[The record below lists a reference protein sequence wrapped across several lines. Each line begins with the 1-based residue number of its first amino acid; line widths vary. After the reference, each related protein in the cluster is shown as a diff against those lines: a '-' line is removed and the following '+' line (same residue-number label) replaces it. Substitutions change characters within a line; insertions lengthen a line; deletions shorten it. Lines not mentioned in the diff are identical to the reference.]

1 VARPPSITDEQ
12 ILEAAR
18 AVFLERGFS
27 ATTQEVAAR
36 AGVAAGSV
44 FNRFKTKAELFQAAM
59 LPQLD
64 DPDWLVTLESRVG
77 QGDPRQ
83 TLVDVGAQA
92 IGFFRRILPLI
103 MMHWSNPLAQS
114 PLTTPNA
121 PPLRALKRLTRYFEA
136 EIRAGR
142 MRRHDPEIIARSFL
156 GSIVHYVFF
165 EIALAAQQEMPMPAE
180 TYVRGLVG
188 VLWQGVEPERNHA
201 PRRRRA
207 RRAVDS

>member
-1 VARPPSITDEQ
+1 VARPPTITDAQ

-27 ATTQEVAAR
+27 ATTQEVATR

-64 DPDWLVTLESRVG
+64 DPGWLLSLERRVR
-77 QGDPRQ
+77 QGDLKE
-83 TLVDVGAQA
+83 TLCEVGLEA
-92 IGFFRRILPLI
+92 IGFFRQILPLI
-103 MMHWSNPLAQS
+103 MMHWSNPLAQN
-114 PLTTPNA
+114 PLMVPNA
-121 PPLRALKRLTRYFEA
+121 PPIRAVKRLTRYFEA

-142 MRRHDPEIIARSFL
+142 LRRHDPEIVARVFL

-165 EIALAAQQEMPMPAE
+165 EIALGAQQELPLPAE
-180 TYVRGLVG
+180 SYVRGLVAL
-188 VLWQGVEPERNHA
+188 LWNGAEPAVEPVVQ
-201 PRRRRA
+201 RRGKRRHG
-207 RRAVDS
+207 